1 MPSEAEQIQTLGL
14 MAAHES
20 ALADLYRAYA
30 KKLPGYEDFFNSLAA
45 DEVLHARMVA
55 GFVDDVKARK
65 VYVRPGRFSSQS
77 ILSSLDFTKERVAEA
92 ERGEVSLMEALSTAR
107 DLEDG
112 LIERKYFE
120 VFEDDGPELM
130 KLLAR
135 LAGETEAHRRKVAEA
150 WERERGES

>member
-30 KKLPGYEDFFNSLAA
+30 KKLPSYQDFFNGLAA

-55 GFVDDVKARK
+55 GFVDDVKTRK
-65 VYVRPGRFSSQS
+65 VSVKPGRFSSQS

-92 ERGEVSLMEALSTAR
+92 ERGGVSLMQALSTAK

-112 LIERKYFE
+112 LIERKYFGI
-120 VFEDDGPELM
+120 FEDDGPELTR
-130 KLLAR
+130 LLER
-135 LAGETEAHRRKVAEA
+135 LAAETEAHRRKVTEA

>member
-1 MPSEAEQIQTLGL
+1 MPSEVEQIETLGL

-30 KKLPGYEDFFNSLAA
+30 KALPEHEDFFSRLAA
-45 DEVLHARMVA
+45 DEVTHARMVA

-77 ILSSLDFTKERVAEA
+77 ILSSLDFARERVAEA
-92 ERGEVSLMEALSTAR
+92 ERGGMSLMEALSTAK
-107 DLEDG
+107 DLEEG

-120 VFEDDGPELM
+120 IFEDDGPELM
-130 KLLAR
+130 KLLER
-135 LAGETEAHRRKVAEA
+135 LAGETEAHRRKVTEA

>member
-1 MPSEAEQIQTLGL
+1 MPSEVEQIQTLGL

-20 ALADLYRAYA
+20 VLADLYRAYA
-30 KKLPGYEDFFNSLAA
+30 KKLPRYQDFFNSLAA

-77 ILSSLDFTKERVAEA
+77 ILSSLDFARARVAEA
-92 ERGEVSLMEALSTAR
+92 ERGGMSLMEALSTAK
-107 DLEDG
+107 DLEDA

-120 VFEDDGPELM
+120 IFEDDGPELTR
-130 KLLAR
+130 LLER
-135 LAGETEAHRRKVAEA
+135 LATETEAHRRKVSEA
-150 WERERGES
+150 WERERGKS

>member
-30 KKLPGYEDFFNSLAA
+30 KKLPSYQDFFNGLAA

-55 GFVDDVKARK
+55 GFVDDVKTRK
-65 VYVRPGRFSSQS
+65 VSVKPGRFSSQS

-92 ERGEVSLMEALSTAR
+92 ERGGVSLMQALSTAK
-107 DLEDG
+107 DLEDE
-112 LIERKYFE
+112 LIERKYFGI
-120 VFEDDGPELM
+120 FEDDGPELTR
-130 KLLAR
+130 LLER
-135 LAGETEAHRRKVAEA
+135 LAAETEAHRRKVTEA

>member
-30 KKLPGYEDFFNSLAA
+30 KTLPSYEDFFNGLAA
-45 DEVLHARMVA
+45 DEVLHARMLA
-55 GFVDDVKARK
+55 GFVDDVKTRK
-65 VYVRPGRFSSQS
+65 VSVKPGRFSSQS
-77 ILSSLDFTKERVAEA
+77 ILSSLDITKERVAEA

-112 LIERKYFE
+112 LIERKYFGI
-120 VFEDDGPELM
+120 FEDDGPELT
-130 KLLAR
+130 KLLER
-135 LAGETEAHRRKVAEA
+135 LAVETEAHRRKVTEA

>member
-30 KKLPGYEDFFNSLAA
+30 KTLPSYEDFFHGLAA
-45 DEVLHARMVA
+45 DEVLHARMLA
-55 GFVDDVKARK
+55 GFVDDVKTRK
-65 VYVRPGRFSSQS
+65 VSVKPGRFSSQS

-112 LIERKYFE
+112 LIERKYFGI
-120 VFEDDGPELM
+120 FEDDGPELT
-130 KLLAR
+130 KLLER
-135 LAGETEAHRRKVAEA
+135 LAVETEAHRRKVTEA